1 MKYILNHQ
9 TMITIGLIILNL
21 RVFFFYNIRILAIS
35 YNIRVEN
42 WDFFRVRSNNIIRVI
57 FQMDSMSSEFNIYNV
72 RTDR

>member
-21 RVFFFYNIRILAIS
+21 RVFSFYNIRILAIN

-42 WDFFRVRSNNIIRVI
+42 WDFLEL
-57 FQMDSMSSEFNIYNV
+57 D
-72 RTDR
+72 RTT